1 MNWDLVW
8 TVLAFAIIVAIFLPI
23 YLIEF
28 VAYQKTK
35 FEAMIDVM
43 SKTEKQFKEQDFD
56 LALKNMFE
64 EGVGND

>member
-1 MNWDLVW
+1 MNWDLIW